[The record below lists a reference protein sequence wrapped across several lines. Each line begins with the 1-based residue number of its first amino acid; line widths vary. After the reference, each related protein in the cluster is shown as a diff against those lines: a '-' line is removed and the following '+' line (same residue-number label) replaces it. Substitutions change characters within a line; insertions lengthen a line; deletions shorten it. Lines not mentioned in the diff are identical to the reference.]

1 MQYLKHS
8 HAEGDDAFRVRHII
22 EKYKPEI

>member
-1 MQYLKHS
+1 MPYLKHS